1 MANYNPFARRETH
14 NIHALNT
21 YRVLVPLTWALV
33 VIVGIYYSIHSP
45 DDTKGSKKIWKQVK
59 KHDTPFTQNKTV
71 TEIYWVLLLL
81 SQLSYVWHLFHN
93 EAAIVASAAN
103 VATHFI
109 LNNLFVLSW
118 ISLWTRNHF
127 WGAEIILMAHFINQ
141 SVAYWRHKNLPDFVH
156 LPAVAGPYAWT
167 IFALFWNGAVAVH
180 SHNLPGRIVANIF
193 IWAILFVGLFHITLR
208 QDHILGYCLSFLS
221 LSLAIQQFSIKIIA
235 LQWIFAFVVFA
246 VFTVVS
252 LYISTTK
259 YTGRDSLF
267 RRVAHPESSDRERQ
281 PLLNEGV

>member
-1 MANYNPFARRETH
+1 
-14 NIHALNT
+14 
-21 YRVLVPLTWALV
+21 
-33 VIVGIYYSIHSP
+33 
-45 DDTKGSKKIWKQVK
+45 
-59 KHDTPFTQNKTV
+59 
-71 TEIYWVLLLL
+71 
-81 SQLSYVWHLFHN
+81 VWHLFHK
-93 EAAIVASAAN
+93 EAAIVAAAAN

-109 LNNLFVLSW
+109 LNNLFILAW

-167 IFALFWNGAVAVH
+167 LFALFWNGAVAVH

-221 LSLAIQQFSIKIIA
+221 LCKSAGL
-235 LQWIFAFVVFA
+235 
-246 VFTVVS
+246 
-252 LYISTTK
+252 
-259 YTGRDSLF
+259 
-267 RRVAHPESSDRERQ
+267 
-281 PLLNEGV
+281 